1 MTQNGSS
8 ISMRAYSSLIDF
20 FRLEAAGGIM
30 LVAAS
35 VIALIVVNSSLD
47 GLYQGFLDFPV
58 HIGLADFA
66 IKKPLVLWIND
77 GLMAIFFLLVGLEL
91 KREFVE
97 GQFADRKQIMLPAMC
112 AMGGMIAPMAVY
124 AAFNWNDPIAMN
136 GVAIPAATDIAF
148 ALGVLSL
155 LGSRVPVALKLL
167 LTAIA
172 VADDLGAIIIIAVFY
187 TSNLSLLSLGLA
199 TVAIFGLWLLN
210 KFKIIRLSA
219 YLLIGLCMWVA
230 VLKSGVHATLA
241 GVVLGLFIPIGG
253 DQEGSPRPS
262 ERLEHFLHPWVA
274 YFILP
279 LFAFANAGVSLEGI
293 QWSNLAD
300 AIPLGIVAGLFV
312 GKQIGVFGIAFILL
326 RLKWVRLPE
335 GLNLKLLWGLS
346 MLCGIG
352 FTMSLFIG
360 SLAFEGQGES
370 LQVSYRLGILLAS
383 FIAAIAAFGFLKWQL
398 RKKKA

>member
-1 MTQNGSS
+1 MHTGKSFS
-8 ISMRAYSSLIDF
+8 TRAYSSLIEF

-35 VIALIVVNSSLD
+35 LIALIVANTSLD
-47 GLYQGFLDFPV
+47 AVYQNFLSFPV
-58 HIGLADFA
+58 HVGMADFA

-91 KREFVE
+91 KREFIE
-97 GQFADRKQIMLPAMC
+97 GQFADRKQILLPAMC
-112 AMGGMIAPMAVY
+112 ALGGMAIPMLVY
-124 AAFNWNDPIAMN
+124 AAFNWDDPVAMN

-172 VADDLGAIIIIAVFY
+172 VADDLGAIVIIAVFY
-187 TSNLSLLSLGLA
+187 TSNLSMLSLGLA
-199 TVAIFGLWLLN
+199 VLAIFGLWLLN
-210 KFKIIRLSA
+210 AFKVMRLSA
-219 YLLIGLCMWVA
+219 YLLVGLFMWVA

-241 GVVLGLFIPIGG
+241 GVLLGLFIPLGNADG
-253 DQEGSPRPS
+253 ESQRPS
-262 ERLEHFLHPWVA
+262 EKLEHFLHPWVA

-279 LFAFANAGVSLEGI
+279 VFAFANAGVSLSGV
-293 QWSNLAD
+293 QWSNLTD
-300 AIPLGIVAGLFV
+300 AIPLGIVMGLFV
-312 GKQIGVFGIAFILL
+312 GKQLGVFGVAYVMLKF
-326 RLKWVRLPE
+326 KWVRLPE

-360 SLAFEGQGES
+360 SLAFEGQGEL

-383 FIAAIAAFGFLKWQL
+383 FIAAIAAFLFLKWQL
-398 RKKKA
+398 AKIHD

>member
-1 MTQNGSS
+1 MQIETNLPT
-8 ISMRAYSSLIDF
+8 RAFKSLVEF

-35 VIALIVVNSSLD
+35 IIALLVANSAFED
-47 GLYQGFLDFPV
+47 IYQNFLNFPM
-58 HIGLADFA
+58 HIGISDFA

-91 KREFVE
+91 KREFIE
-97 GQFADRKQIMLPAMC
+97 GQFADRKQIMLPAIC
-112 AMGGMIAPMAVY
+112 ALGGMVVPMALY
-124 AAFNWNDPIAMN
+124 AAFNWNDPVAIK
-136 GVAIPAATDIAF
+136 GTAIPAATDIAF

-172 VADDLGAIIIIAVFY
+172 VADDLGAIIIIAIFY
-187 TSNLSLLSLGLA
+187 TSNLSWLSLAVALG
-199 TVAIFGLWLLN
+199 AIFCLWMLN
-210 KFKIIRLSA
+210 KFNVMRLSA
-219 YLLIGLCMWVA
+219 YLVIGLIMWVA

-241 GVVLGLFIPIGG
+241 GVVLGLCIPLGST
-253 DQEGSPRPS
+253 DEGAVRPS
-262 ERLEHFLHPWVA
+262 EKLEHFLHPWVA

-279 LFAFANAGVSLEGI
+279 LFAFANAGVSLQGV
-293 QWSNLAD
+293 QWSNLID
-300 AIPLGIVAGLFV
+300 PIPLGIVMGLV
-312 GKQIGVFGIAFILL
+312 IGKQLGVFGVAYVLL
-326 RLKWVRLPE
+326 KLKWVRLPE
-335 GLNLKLLWGLS
+335 GLTLPMLWGLS

-360 SLAFEGQGES
+360 SLAFEGQGEL

-383 FIAAIAAFGFLKWQL
+383 LIAAVSAFGFLKWQL
-398 RKKKA
+398 NKNIS

>member
-1 MTQNGSS
+1 MQMKKSFSANVQNTW
-8 ISMRAYSSLIDF
+8 IEF
-20 FRLEAAGGIM
+20 FRLEAAGGIL

-35 VIALIVVNSSLD
+35 IIALLVANS
-47 GLYQGFLDFPV
+47 FLDSLYRSFLEYPV
-58 HIGLADFA
+58 HIGVADFA

-97 GQFADRKQIMLPAMC
+97 GQFADRKQILLPAMC
-112 AMGGMIAPMAVY
+112 ALGGMAVPMAIY
-124 AAFNWNDPIAMN
+124 AAFNWNDAVAIR

-172 VADDLGAIIIIAVFY
+172 VADDLGAIIIIAIFY

-199 TVAIFGLWLLN
+199 AVAIFGLWLLN
-210 KFKIIRLSA
+210 RLKVMRLSA
-219 YLLIGLCMWVA
+219 YLLIGIFMWVA

-241 GVVLGLFIPIGG
+241 GVILGLSIPLGG
-253 DQEGSPRPS
+253 KEKGAFRPL
-262 ERLEHFLHPWVA
+262 EKLEHFLHPWVA

-279 LFAFANAGVSLEGI
+279 VFAFANAGVSLQGV
-293 QWSNLAD
+293 QWAGLLD
-300 AIPLGIVAGLFV
+300 AIPLGIVMGLVV
-312 GKQIGVFGIAFILL
+312 GKQLGVFGMAYLL
-326 RLKWVRLPE
+326 IKFGWVHLSE
-335 GLNLKLLWGLS
+335 GLDLRQLWGMS

-352 FTMSLFIG
+352 FTMSFFIG
-360 SLAFEGQGES
+360 SLAFEGQSEA

-383 FIAAIAAFGFLKWQL
+383 FVAAAVAFVFLKWQL
-398 RKKKA
+398 KNN

>member
-1 MTQNGSS
+1 MHTEKSFPT
-8 ISMRAYSSLIDF
+8 RAYSSLIEF

-35 VIALIVVNSSLD
+35 VIALIVANSPLD
-47 GLYQGFLDFPV
+47 SLYQNFLDFPV
-58 HIGLADFA
+58 HVGIADFA
-66 IKKPLVLWIND
+66 IRKPLVLWIND

-97 GQFADRKQIMLPAMC
+97 GQFADRRQILLPAMC
-112 AMGGMIAPMAVY
+112 ALGGMVMPMLVY
-124 AAFNWNDPIAMN
+124 AAFNWNDPVAMN
-136 GVAIPAATDIAF
+136 GTAIPAATDIAF

-172 VADDLGAIIIIAVFY
+172 VADDLGAIVIIAVFY
-187 TSNLSLLSLGLA
+187 TSNLSMLSLGLA
-199 TVAIFGLWLLN
+199 VLAIFGLWLLN
-210 KFKIIRLSA
+210 AFKVMRLSA
-219 YLLIGLCMWVA
+219 YLLVGLFMWVA

-241 GVVLGLFIPIGG
+241 GVVLGLFIPLGNP
-253 DQEGSPRPS
+253 DEESNRPS
-262 ERLEHFLHPWVA
+262 EKLEHFLHPWVA

-279 LFAFANAGVSLEGI
+279 VFAFANAGVSLSGV
-293 QWSNLAD
+293 QWSTLTD
-300 AIPLGIVAGLFV
+300 AIPLGIVMGLFV
-312 GKQIGVFGIAFILL
+312 GKQLGVFGVAYVMLKF
-326 RLKWVRLPE
+326 KWVRLPE

-360 SLAFEGQGES
+360 SLAFEGQGEL

-383 FIAAIAAFGFLKWQL
+383 FIAAIAAYLFLKWQL
-398 RKKKA
+398 AKIHD

>member
-1 MTQNGSS
+1 MQTETNLPT
-8 ISMRAYSSLIDF
+8 RALNSLVEF

-35 VIALIVVNSSLD
+35 IIALLVANSSFD
-47 GLYQGFLDFPV
+47 AMYKNFLDFPV
-58 HIGLADFA
+58 HIGIADFA

-97 GQFADRKQIMLPAMC
+97 GQFADRKQIMLPAVC
-112 AMGGMIAPMAVY
+112 ALGGMIVPMAVY
-124 AAFNWNDPIAMN
+124 AAFNWDDPVAIS
-136 GVAIPAATDIAF
+136 GTAIPAATDIAF

-172 VADDLGAIIIIAVFY
+172 VADDLGAIIIIAIFY
-187 TSNLSLLSLGLA
+187 TSNLSLLSLA
-199 TVAIFGLWLLN
+199 VAAMAIAGLWLLN
-210 KFKIIRLSA
+210 RFAVMRLSA
-219 YLLIGLCMWVA
+219 YLIIGLVMWVA

-241 GVVLGLFIPIGG
+241 GVVLGLSIPLGG
-253 DQEGSPRPS
+253 SGEGASRPS
-262 ERLEHFLHPWVA
+262 EKLEHFLHPWVA

-279 LFAFANAGVSLEGI
+279 LFAFANAGVSLQGV
-293 QWSNLAD
+293 QWSNLLD
-300 AIPLGIVAGLFV
+300 AIPLGIVMGLVV
-312 GKQIGVFGIAFILL
+312 GKQVGIFGAAYVLL
-326 RLKWVRLPE
+326 KLKWVRLPD
-335 GLNLKLLWGLS
+335 GLDLSMLWGLS

-360 SLAFEGQGES
+360 SLAFEGQGEL

-383 FIAAIAAFGFLKWQL
+383 LIAATSAFIFLKWRL
-398 RKKKA
+398 GRSP

>member
-1 MTQNGSS
+1 MPTETNLPT
-8 ISMRAYSSLIDF
+8 RAFNRLLEF

-35 VIALIVVNSSLD
+35 IIALLVANSLFNPA
-47 GLYQGFLDFPV
+47 YQGFLDFPV
-58 HIGLADFA
+58 HIGVSDFA

-112 AMGGMIAPMAVY
+112 ALGGMIVPMALY
-124 AAFNWNDPIAMN
+124 AAFNWNDPVAIN
-136 GVAIPAATDIAF
+136 GTAIPAATDIAF

-172 VADDLGAIIIIAVFY
+172 VADDLGAIIIIAIFY
-187 TSNLSLLSLGLA
+187 TTNLSLLSIGVALG
-199 TVAIFGLWLLN
+199 AIFCLWVLN
-210 KFKIIRLSA
+210 KFNVMRLSA
-219 YLLIGLCMWVA
+219 YLVIGLVMWVA

-241 GVVLGLFIPIGG
+241 GVVLGLCIPL
-253 DQEGSPRPS
+253 GSADDDVVRPS
-262 ERLEHFLHPWVA
+262 EKLEHFLHPWVA

-279 LFAFANAGVSLEGI
+279 LFAFANAGVSLQGV
-293 QWSNLAD
+293 QWSNLID
-300 AIPLGIVAGLFV
+300 HIPLGIVMGLVV
-312 GKQIGVFGIAFILL
+312 GKQLGVFGVAYVLL
-326 RLKWVRLPE
+326 KLKWVQLPE
-335 GLNLKLLWGLS
+335 GLTLPMLWGLS

-360 SLAFEGQGES
+360 SLAFEGQSE
-370 LQVSYRLGILLAS
+370 LIQVSYRLGILLAS
-383 FIAAIAAFGFLKWQL
+383 LIAAVSAFVFLKWQL
-398 RKKKA
+398 NKNIP

>member
-1 MTQNGSS
+1 MHTEKSFPT
-8 ISMRAYSSLIDF
+8 RAYSSLIEF

-35 VIALIVVNSSLD
+35 VIALIVANSPLD
-47 GLYQGFLDFPV
+47 GLYQNFLDFPV
-58 HIGLADFA
+58 HVGIADFA
-66 IKKPLVLWIND
+66 IRKPLVLWIND

-97 GQFADRKQIMLPAMC
+97 GQFADRKQILLPAMC
-112 AMGGMIAPMAVY
+112 ALGGMVMPMLVY
-124 AAFNWNDPIAMN
+124 AAFNWNDPVAMN
-136 GVAIPAATDIAF
+136 GTAIPAATDIAF

-172 VADDLGAIIIIAVFY
+172 VADDLGAIVIIAVFY
-187 TSNLSLLSLGLA
+187 TSNLSMLSLGLA
-199 TVAIFGLWLLN
+199 VLAIFGLWLLN
-210 KFKIIRLSA
+210 AFKVMRLSA
-219 YLLIGLCMWVA
+219 YLLVGLFMWVA

-241 GVVLGLFIPIGG
+241 GVVLGLFIPLGNA
-253 DQEGSPRPS
+253 DEESNRPS
-262 ERLEHFLHPWVA
+262 EKLEHFLHPWVA

-279 LFAFANAGVSLEGI
+279 VFAFANAGVSLSGV
-293 QWSNLAD
+293 QWSNLTD
-300 AIPLGIVAGLFV
+300 AIPLGIVMGLFV
-312 GKQIGVFGIAFILL
+312 GKQLGVFGVAYVMLKF
-326 RLKWVRLPE
+326 KWVRLPE

-360 SLAFEGQGES
+360 SLAFEGQGEL

-383 FIAAIAAFGFLKWQL
+383 FIAAIAAYLYLKWQL
-398 RKKKA
+398 AKIHD

>member
-1 MTQNGSS
+1 MPTETNLPT
-8 ISMRAYSSLIDF
+8 RAFNRLLEF

-35 VIALIVVNSSLD
+35 IIALLVANSLFNPA
-47 GLYQGFLDFPV
+47 YQGFLDFPV
-58 HIGLADFA
+58 HIGVSDFA

-112 AMGGMIAPMAVY
+112 ALGGMIVPMALY
-124 AAFNWNDPIAMN
+124 AAFNWNDPVAIN
-136 GVAIPAATDIAF
+136 GTAIPAATDIAF

-172 VADDLGAIIIIAVFY
+172 VADDLGAIIIIAIFY
-187 TSNLSLLSLGLA
+187 TTNLSLLSIGVALG
-199 TVAIFGLWLLN
+199 AIFCLWVLN
-210 KFKIIRLSA
+210 KFNVMRLSA
-219 YLLIGLCMWVA
+219 YLVIGLVMWVA

-241 GVVLGLFIPIGG
+241 GVVLGLCIPL
-253 DQEGSPRPS
+253 GSADDDVVRPS
-262 ERLEHFLHPWVA
+262 EKLEHFLHPWVA

-279 LFAFANAGVSLEGI
+279 LFAFANAGVSLQGV
-293 QWSNLAD
+293 QWSNLID
-300 AIPLGIVAGLFV
+300 PIPLGIVMGLVV
-312 GKQIGVFGIAFILL
+312 GKQLGVFGVAYVLL
-326 RLKWVRLPE
+326 KLKWVQLPE
-335 GLNLKLLWGLS
+335 GLTLPMLWGLS

-360 SLAFEGQGES
+360 SLAFEGQSE
-370 LQVSYRLGILLAS
+370 LIQVSYRLGILLAS
-383 FIAAIAAFGFLKWQL
+383 LIAAVSAFVFLKWQL
-398 RKKKA
+398 NKNIP